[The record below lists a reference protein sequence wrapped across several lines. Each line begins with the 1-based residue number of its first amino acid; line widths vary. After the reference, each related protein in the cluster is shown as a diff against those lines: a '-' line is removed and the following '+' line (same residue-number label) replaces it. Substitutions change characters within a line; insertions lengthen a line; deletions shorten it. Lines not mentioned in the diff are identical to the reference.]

1 VEQLGVLEEFV
12 AALMD
17 RAAHGLGP
25 KETAETRRTL
35 LNVVGT
41 SVGAIRSREADALVS
56 VGQQLGGSE
65 LRVPGRNEV
74 LDRYYVATLIGF
86 AAHFDDFDDTHL
98 ATVIHP
104 GAATLGAWYV
114 QGNLEPVTPERALMA
129 FAMGVE
135 SQLRVGIAMTPSH
148 YDDGWHIT
156 GTCGVIGA
164 AVSAGVLMGL
174 DEAELAAAIGIA
186 AEMTLGHREA
196 FGTPIKPFHAGKA
209 AANGL
214 FAASLAR
221 ARMRPGGDC
230 FSGEPSYFTALAHE
244 HDVAILGAASIA
256 DRLVLLDNTYKPFP
270 CGIVAHPAIEAAID
284 LHARFGDDVDAIDE
298 VLVTCN
304 PLVPELM
311 GRTVATTGLEARFC
325 AIHGVAVGLV
335 YGRGGLAE
343 FSDEVAVEDRVVEL
357 RRKTKLM
364 PDPSCARDAA
374 TVTVVWKSGRR
385 EVSEVRQAAGS
396 LERPLS
402 DDALLSKFTSLVE
415 PVLPGASAA
424 LAASVLAVGET
435 TGPTDISAVIGGAVV
450 RSGAATFDAE
460 RRASA

>member
-1 VEQLGVLEEFV
+1 METLGVLEEFV
-12 AALMD
+12 AALME
-17 RAAHGLGP
+17 RAAGGLDVA
-25 KETAETRRTL
+25 ETAETRRTL

-41 SVGAIRSREADALVS
+41 SVGAIRSREVDALVA
-56 VGQQLGGSE
+56 VGQQLGGAE
-65 LRVPGRNEV
+65 LRVPARAEL
-74 LDRYYVATLIGF
+74 LDRYYVATLLGF

-114 QGNLEPVTPERALMA
+114 QGNLEPVAPERALVA

-164 AVSAGVLMGL
+164 AVAAGMLMDL
-174 DEAELAAAIGIA
+174 DEVQLAAAIGLA
-186 AEMTLGHREA
+186 AQMTLGHREG

-221 ARMRPGGDC
+221 AGMRAGGDC
-230 FSGEPSYFTALAHE
+230 FAGEPSYFTALAHE
-244 HDVAILGAASIA
+244 HDVAILSASSIA

-270 CGIVAHPAIEAAID
+270 CGIVAHPAIEAAVR
-284 LHARFGDDVDAIDE
+284 LHERFAKEAADIEE
-298 VLVTCN
+298 VLVACN

-325 AIHGVAVGLV
+325 AIHGVAVGLL

-343 FSDEVAVEDRVVEL
+343 FSDEVAVEPRVVEL
-357 RRKTKLM
+357 RERTRLV
-364 PDPSCARDAA
+364 PDPSCPRDAA

-385 EVSEVRQAAGS
+385 ESSEVLQAAGS

-402 DDALLSKFTSLVE
+402 DEALLAKFTSLVE
-415 PVLPGASAA
+415 PVLPGSSGALADAA
-424 LAASVLAVGET
+424 LGLGET
-435 TGPTDISAVIGGAVV
+435 SGPGELAAVIAAAMSRTASSTSGSPQGARV
-450 RSGAATFDAE
+450 
-460 RRASA
+460 

>member
-1 VEQLGVLEEFV
+1 VETLGVLEEFV
-12 AALMD
+12 ASLMD
-17 RAAHGLGP
+17 RAARALATA
-25 KETAETRRTL
+25 ETAETRRTL
-35 LNVVGT
+35 LNVMGT
-41 SVGAIRSREADALVS
+41 SIGAIRSREADALVG

-65 LRVPGRNEV
+65 LRVPGRTEL

-114 QGNLEPVTPERALMA
+114 QGNLEPVSPERALMA

-164 AVSAGVLMGL
+164 AVAAGVLMDF
-174 DEAELAAAIGIA
+174 DEAQLAAAIAIA

-221 ARMRPGGDC
+221 AGMRTGGDC
-230 FSGEPSYFTALAHE
+230 FAGEPSYFTALAHE

-270 CGIVAHPAIEAAID
+270 CGIVAHPAIEAAVN
-284 LHARFGDDVDAIDE
+284 LHGRFGDGVEDIDE
-298 VLVTCN
+298 VLVACN

-311 GRTVATTGLEARFC
+311 GRSVAMTGLEARFC
-325 AIHGVAVGLV
+325 AIHGVAVGLL

-343 FSDEVAVEDRVVEL
+343 FSDEIAVEPSVVQL
-357 RRKTKLM
+357 RGKTKLM
-364 PDPSCARDAA
+364 PDPSCPRDAA

-385 EVSEVRQAAGS
+385 ESSEVVQAAGS

-402 DDALLSKFTSLVE
+402 DAALLAKFTSLVE
-415 PVLPGASAA
+415 PVLPGASGA
-424 LAASVLAVGET
+424 LADVALGLGET
-435 TGPTDISAVIGGAVV
+435 SGPTEIAAVIADAMSRGGPGSLSDA
-450 RSGAATFDAE
+450 RGA
-460 RRASA
+460 RA

>member
-1 VEQLGVLEEFV
+1 METLGVLEEFV

-17 RAAHGLGP
+17 RAARGLGP
-25 KETAETRRTL
+25 EETAETHRTL

-41 SVGAIRSREADALVS
+41 SVGAIRSREADALVA

-65 LRVPGRNEV
+65 LRVPGRNDL

-114 QGNLEPVTPERALMA
+114 QGNLEPVAPETALMA

-135 SQLRVGIAMTPSH
+135 SQLRVGLAMTPSH

-164 AVSAGVLMGL
+164 AVAAGLMMGL
-174 DEAELAAAIGIA
+174 DQAQLAAAIGIA

-209 AANGL
+209 ASNGL
-214 FAASLAR
+214 FAAALAR
-221 ARMRPGGDC
+221 AGLRTGGDC
-230 FSGEPSYFTALAHE
+230 FAGEPSYFTALAHD
-244 HDVAILGAASIA
+244 HDVAILGAPSIA
-256 DRLVLLDNTYKPFP
+256 GRLVLLDNTYKPFP
-270 CGIVAHPAIEAAID
+270 CGIVAHPAIEAAVN
-284 LHARFGDDVDAIDE
+284 LHGRFGDDVDAIDE

-311 GRTVATTGLEARFC
+311 GRATATTGLEARFC
-325 AIHGVAVGLV
+325 AIHGVSVGLL

-343 FSDEVAVEDRVVEL
+343 FSDEKAVDARVVKL
-357 RRKTKLM
+357 RGKTKLM
-364 PDPSCARDAA
+364 PDSSCPRDAA
-374 TVTVVWKSGRR
+374 TVTVVWMDGRS
-385 EVSEVRQAAGS
+385 EVSEVLQAAGS

-402 DDALLSKFTSLVE
+402 DEALLSKFTSLVE
-415 PVLPGASAA
+415 PVLPGASGA
-424 LAASVLAVGET
+424 LAASALAVGAT
-435 TGPTDISAVIGGAVV
+435 TGPTDLGAVIGDATSRG
-450 RSGAATFDAE
+450 GAASLSDA
-460 RRASA
+460 RGARA

>member
-1 VEQLGVLEEFV
+1 VEALGVLEEFV

-25 KETAETRRTL
+25 QETRETRRTL

-41 SVGAIRSREADALVS
+41 SVGAIRSREAEALVA

-65 LRVPGRNEV
+65 LRVPGRSEV

-114 QGNLEPVTPERALMA
+114 QGNLEPVTPAQALMA

-164 AVSAGVLMGL
+164 AVSAGLLMGL
-174 DEAELAAAIGIA
+174 DEVELAAAIGIA
-186 AEMTLGHREA
+186 AEMTLGHREG

-209 AANGL
+209 ASNGL

-221 ARMRPGGDC
+221 TGMRSGGDC
-230 FSGEPSYFTALAHE
+230 FAGEPSYFTALSHD
-244 HDVAILGAASIA
+244 HDVAVLGAASIA

-270 CGIVAHPAIEAAID
+270 CGIVAHPAIEAAVD
-284 LHARFGDDVDAIDE
+284 LHGRFGDDVGAIDE

-304 PLVPELM
+304 PLVSELM
-311 GRTVATTGLEARFC
+311 GRTVAATGLEARFC
-325 AIHGVAVGLV
+325 AIHGVAVGLL

-343 FSDEVAVEDRVVEL
+343 FSDETAVEPRVVQL
-357 RRKTKLM
+357 RGKTKLV
-364 PDPSCARDAA
+364 PDPSCGREAA

-385 EVSEVRQAAGS
+385 EVSVVRQAAGS

-402 DDALLSKFTSLVE
+402 DEALLSKFTSLVE
-415 PVLPGASAA
+415 PALPGASGA
-424 LAASVLAVGET
+424 LAASVLALGET
-435 TGPTDISAVIGGAVV
+435 SGPTDIASVISDAMSRTGAG
-450 RSGAATFDAE
+450 SLSEA